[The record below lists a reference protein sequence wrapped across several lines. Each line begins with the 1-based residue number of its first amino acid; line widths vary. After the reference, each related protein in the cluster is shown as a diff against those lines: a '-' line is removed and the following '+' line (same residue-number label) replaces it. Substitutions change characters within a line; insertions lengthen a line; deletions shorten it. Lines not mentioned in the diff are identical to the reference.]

1 MGFATAMQGEDPVLV
16 AEVDPPKG
24 TALEGFVDAVLAFRG
39 RVDAV
44 AVTDGAGAIMRM
56 TPLAP
61 CRALIERGLDP
72 LLILNGRDRNRISLQ
87 GDLLAAAALGLE
99 GLLLEQ
105 GQDPAEGDQP
115 MAASAGDLDL
125 DVMLECVAALNAGR
139 DLGGEALAGSTGFL
153 PGARIEVSD
162 DVAANRRAADALPA
176 LADRGVRFAVLGPT
190 YDMNIVDLFAGR
202 AEDAGLDLLA
212 SVMLL
217 KSVAMIRYLNNLPG
231 MPSVPHAFLK
241 QMMSAPVKQQA
252 GLDIAADFLQDV
264 QARCRG
270 AVLLAL
276 GWGERLPAFL
286 DRVGR

>member
-1 MGFATAMQGEDPVLV
+1 MGFATAMQGDDSVLV

-39 RVDAV
+39 RLDAL

-72 LLILNGRDRNRISLQ
+72 LLILNGRDRNRISFQ
-87 GDLLAAAALGLE
+87 GDLLAAAALGIE

-125 DVMLECVAALNAGR
+125 DGESLDGR
-139 DLGGEALAGSTGFL
+139 TAFYT
-153 PGARIEVSD
+153 GARIDVSD
-162 DVAANRRAADALPA
+162 DVNVNRRRADELPA

-212 SVMLL
+212 SVMFL

-231 MPSVPHAFLK
+231 VPSVPHGFLK
-241 QMMSAPVKQQA
+241 QMMDAPLKRQA
-252 GLDIAADFLQDV
+252 GLAIAADFLQDV
-264 QARCRG
+264 RARCRG

-276 GWGERLPAFL
+276 GWGEQLPVFL